1 MKDSYKFFYASLSED
16 LKNIYATNGLGM
28 ICAEKGILQVSKD
41 IFTRA
46 REECLGTDV
55 SINLAHVHLALK
67 RFTDGSMNINR
78 YYFVYHAIIIFLL
91 LFVTS

>member
-1 MKDSYKFFYASLSED
+1 
-16 LKNIYATNGLGM
+16 M

-67 RFTDGSMNINR
+67 RFTDGMNINR
-78 YYFVYHAIIIFLL
+78 YYFVHNAIIVLL
-91 LFVTS
+91 LFVIS